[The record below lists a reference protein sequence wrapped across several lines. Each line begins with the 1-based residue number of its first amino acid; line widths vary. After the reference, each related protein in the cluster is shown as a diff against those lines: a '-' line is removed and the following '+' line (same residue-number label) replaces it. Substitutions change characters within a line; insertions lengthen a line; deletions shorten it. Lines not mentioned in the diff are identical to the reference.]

1 MNNGLVNYNTLGRND
16 IKVIREVEKNIY
28 AINVPLKG
36 NPLKMLY
43 SYFIRGDEYD
53 LLIDTGFRRDSCRE
67 ALEEALEALE
77 SDKSRRRVLC
87 THLHSDHS
95 GMADLFAGENQPIF
109 MSEKDIWMHEQF
121 AIGKARRESQE
132 RFLKEGFPSDVL
144 ALVYA
149 TNPASTEAMPA
160 GDPRMHP
167 LRDGEVIR
175 VGDYELQTV
184 WVPGHTPGNCMF
196 WESSRQLMF
205 TGDHVL
211 FDITPNIT
219 DWPGFED
226 SLGLYLDSLRK
237 SKEFPVRL
245 ALPGH
250 RETSDYHER
259 IDTLLVHHAKRL
271 AEQERIIAQE
281 PGHTAYEL
289 AGQMQWKIRAR
300 NWQEFPAIQK
310 WFAVGECMAHLD
322 YLLKRGHITK
332 YEEGGFVRYKKA

>member
-1 MNNGLVNYNTLGRND
+1 M
-16 IKVIREVEKNIY
+16 IREIETNIY

-36 NPLKMLY
+36 NPLKVLN
-43 SYFIRGDEYD
+43 SYFIRGDERD

-67 ALEEALEALE
+67 ALEDALQALG
-77 SDKSRRRVLC
+77 SDRSRRSVLC

-95 GMADLFAGENQPIF
+95 GMADLFAGEDQPIY
-109 MSEKDIWMHEQF
+109 MSEADIRLHGQF
-121 AIGKARRESQE
+121 AVGEAREKSQE
-132 RFLKEGFPSDVL
+132 RFLKEGFPGDVL

-149 TNPASTEAMPA
+149 TNPAGTEAMPS

-167 LRDGEVIR
+167 LRDGDVIK
-175 VGDYELQTV
+175 VGDYALQTV

-196 WESSRQLMF
+196 WEPARKLMF
-205 TGDHVL
+205 TGDHIL

-219 DWPGFED
+219 DWPGCED

-237 SKEFPVRL
+237 AKEFPVRL

-250 RETSDYHER
+250 RQTGDYHAR
-259 IDTLLVHHAKRL
+259 IDELLEHHAKRL
-271 AEQERIIAQE
+271 AEQEHIIAQE

-289 AGQMQWKIRAR
+289 AGLMQWKIRAR

-310 WFAVGECMAHLD
+310 WFAVGECISHLD
-322 YLLKRGHITK
+322 YLLKRGHIAK
-332 YEEGGFVRYKKA
+332 YEEGGFVRYRKA